1 MGRETRIQTMLSFKK
16 RTWKYLLSGGHYLKQ
31 HIFYCP
37 LLLPFKLM
45 GKPRQ
50 GYLRMQFK
58 MAPNILMW
66 ISFRIWEF
74 QNPFLCFWN
83 EIFRIDIHIIALA
96 TDSLCRCKGPGVGG
110 VKEETSA
117 RAETER
123 HGWRERSGEGEGE
136 GGCTRDRLGHSSVP
150 QSGEEGRDGCTV
162 HVTPETASSLY
173 LVCFSFCMLHRACR
187 KSKVHSQLLLIES

>member
-110 VKEETSA
+110 EGGNECQSGNRATRMA
-117 RAETER
+117 REVR
-123 HGWRERSGEGEGE
+123 WGRGWGRLHERSAWAQQRSPKRRRRKGRVHGA
-136 GGCTRDRLGHSSVP
+136 CDTRDR
-150 QSGEEGRDGCTV
+150 
-162 HVTPETASSLY
+162 
-173 LVCFSFCMLHRACR
+173 
-187 KSKVHSQLLLIES
+187 